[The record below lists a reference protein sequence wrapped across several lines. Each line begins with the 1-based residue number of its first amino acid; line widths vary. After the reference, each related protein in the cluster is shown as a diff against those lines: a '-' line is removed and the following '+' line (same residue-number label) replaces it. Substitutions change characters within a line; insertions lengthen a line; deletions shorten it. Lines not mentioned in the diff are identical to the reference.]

1 MIITEHAPRAPDL
14 CSMKT
19 NMGSYD
25 RILRFP
31 PAHFRK
37 VKQAELATMAAGH
50 V

>member
-25 RILRFP
+25 RILRLSP
-31 PAHFRK
+31 PFGFSTK
-37 VKQAELATMAAGH
+37 KK
-50 V
+50 